1 MFLYSGTTSPV
12 NVLTRY
18 HAARAKNGEVEREE
32 GVNHIKPAPGLFP
45 SPAGVGESFLGVTA
59 KRAINYPFSYVS
71 AVTYYLSE
79 KRALQNQ
86 QNNNNKVGTINVIHI
101 ERQCW
106 RGIRAILTTNMIHAG
121 SNYFIVIHSS
131 NLAPYIDN
139 RYRWRRFCN

>member
-1 MFLYSGTTSPV
+1 MLPQSGMTSTI
-12 NVLTRY
+12 NILTRH
-18 HAARAKNGEVEREE
+18 HADRAKNGEVEREE
-32 GVNHIKPAPGLFP
+32 EAKPIKPAPGLFP
-45 SPAGVGESFLGVTA
+45 LPAGVEKSFLSVLA
-59 KRAINYPFSYVS
+59 KRAINYPFNYVS

-106 RGIRAILTTNMIHAG
+106 RGLRAILTANMIHAG
-121 SNYFIVIHSS
+121 RNYFMVIHSS

>member
-1 MFLYSGTTSPV
+1 MFLHSGTTRPV
-12 NVLTRY
+12 NVLTRH
-18 HAARAKNGEVEREE
+18 HAGSAKNGEVEREGE
-32 GVNHIKPAPGLFP
+32 HKPIKPAPGLFP

-59 KRAINYPFSYVS
+59 KRAINYPFNYVR

-86 QNNNNKVGTINVIHI
+86 QNNNNKVGAINVIHI

-121 SNYFIVIHSS
+121 CNYLMVIHNS